1 MFDCI
6 LENII
11 QTAQKG
17 AETNPG
23 DYQQDGLLFCGECLT
38 PKQHRI
44 QTPSG
49 KHRIVPCMCVCASAR
64 YDQEREDEKKR
75 RAREEI
81 ERLRASGIR
90 LALRG
95 CTFRQ
100 ADPQKN
106 KPQLD
111 LARRYAEHFSEMQ
124 ENNTG
129 LLFYG
134 NPGNGKT
141 FTAACIANA
150 LVEQGVPV
158 LMTTF
163 PAIIQT
169 ANDLEADER
178 LSYFRSLNRYDLLV
192 VDDLGVERKTDFGYE
207 IVFSVI
213 DQRYI
218 SGKPMIATTNLTKQ
232 ELDSPSD
239 PRYKRVYDRVLEMS
253 VPVEF
258 SGESLR
264 PEKAKQKRESM
275 KKLLYGK

>member
-6 LENII
+6 VENII
-11 QTAQKG
+11 KAAQQG
-17 AETNPG
+17 AEVNPG
-23 DYQQDGLLFCGECLT
+23 DYEADGLLHCASCRT
-38 PKQHRI
+38 PKQHRVK
-44 QTPSG
+44 TPSG
-49 KHRIVPCMCVCASAR
+49 RDRVVPCMCLCASAR
-64 YDQEREDEKKR
+64 YDQEREEEKKR
-75 RAREEI
+75 REMEEI
-81 ERLRASGIR
+81 ERLRSSGIR

-95 CTFRQ
+95 CTFEQ
-100 ADPQKN
+100 AAPGKN
-106 KPQLD
+106 KAQLD
-111 LARRYAEHFSEMQ
+111 LARRYANHFDQML

-129 LLFYG
+129 LLLYG
-134 NPGNGKT
+134 PPGNGKT

-150 LVEQGVPV
+150 LVEKGAPV

-169 ANDLEADER
+169 AQDLEADER
-178 LSYFRSLNRYDLLV
+178 LTYFRSLNRYDLLI

-213 DQRYI
+213 DQRCI
-218 SGKPMIATTNLTKQ
+218 AEKPLIVTTNLTRT
-232 ELDSPSD
+232 ELDSPMD

-258 SGESLR
+258 SGESIR
-264 PEKAKQKRESM
+264 PEKAKQKRDEM

>member
-1 MFDCI
+1 MFDCV

-11 QTAQKG
+11 RTAQKG
-17 AETNPG
+17 AEVDPD
-23 DYQQDGLLFCGECLT
+23 DYERDGLLYCHRCGT
-38 PKQHRI
+38 AKQHRI

-49 KHRIVPCMCVCASAR
+49 KHRVVPCMCVCASAR
-64 YDQEREDEKKR
+64 YDREREDEKKR

-81 ERLRASGIR
+81 ERLRTSGIR
-90 LALRG
+90 LALRD
-95 CTFRQ
+95 CTFQQ
-100 ADPQKN
+100 ADPDKN

-111 LARRYAEHFSEMQ
+111 LARRYAEHFPQMQ
-124 ENNTG
+124 KNNTG

-218 SGKPMIATTNLTKQ
+218 SGKPLIVTTNLTRQ
-232 ELDSPSD
+232 ELDSPND

-258 SGESLR
+258 SGKSLR
-264 PEKAKQKRESM
+264 QEKAKQKRESM

>member
-6 LENII
+6 VENII
-11 QTAQKG
+11 KTAQQG
-17 AETNPG
+17 AEVNPG
-23 DYQQDGLLFCGECLT
+23 DYERGGLLYCCQCNT
-38 PKQHRI
+38 PKQHRVK
-44 QTPSG
+44 TPSG
-49 KHRIVPCMCVCASAR
+49 RDRVVPCMCLCASAR
-64 YDQEREDEKKR
+64 YDQEREEEKKR
-75 RAREEI
+75 REMEEI
-81 ERLRASGIR
+81 ERLRSSGIR

-95 CTFRQ
+95 CTFDK
-100 ADPQKN
+100 ADPGRN
-106 KPQLD
+106 KAQLD
-111 LARRYAEHFSEMQ
+111 LARRYAEHFGEMKD
-124 ENNTG
+124 NNTG
-129 LLFYG
+129 LLLYG
-134 NPGNGKT
+134 PPGNGKT

-150 LVEQGVPV
+150 LVEKGVPV

-169 ANDLEADER
+169 AQDLEADER
-178 LSYFRSLNRYDLLV
+178 LTYFRSLNRYDLLI

-218 SGKPMIATTNLTKQ
+218 AGKPLIVTTNLTRT
-232 ELDSPSD
+232 ELDSPMD

-264 PEKAKQKRESM
+264 PEKAKQKRDEM
-275 KKLLYGK
+275 KNLLYGK

>member
-1 MFDCI
+1 MFDCV

-11 QTAQKG
+11 QTARKG
-17 AETNPG
+17 AEVNPK
-23 DYQQDGLLFCGECLT
+23 DYEKDGLLYCGECRT
-38 PKQHRI
+38 TKQHRI

-49 KHRIVPCMCVCASAR
+49 KHRIVPCMCSCASDQ
-64 YDQEREDEKKR
+64 YDREREEEKKR
-75 RAREEI
+75 REMEEI
-81 ERLRASGIR
+81 ERLRSSGIR

-95 CTFRQ
+95 CTFQ
-100 ADPQKN
+100 KADPQKN

-111 LARRYAEHFSEMQ
+111 LARRYAERFSEMQ

-150 LVEQGVPV
+150 LVEKGVPV

-218 SGKPMIATTNLTKQ
+218 AGKPLIVTTNLTRQ
-232 ELDSPSD
+232 ELDSPTD

>member
-1 MFDCI
+1 MFDCM

-11 QTAQKG
+11 QTARKG
-17 AETNPG
+17 AEVNPG
-23 DYQQDGLLFCGECLT
+23 DYEKDGLLHCCQCNT
-38 PKQHRI
+38 PKQHRVK
-44 QTPSG
+44 TPSG
-49 KHRIVPCMCVCASAR
+49 KDRIVPCMCVCASGR
-64 YDQEREDEKKR
+64 YDQEREEEKKR
-75 RAREEI
+75 RGMEEI

-95 CTFRQ
+95 FTFDQ
-100 ADPQKN
+100 ADHGRN
-106 KPQLD
+106 KAQLD
-111 LARRYAEHFSEMQ
+111 LARRYAEHFPEMK

-129 LLFYG
+129 LLLYG
-134 NPGNGKT
+134 PPGNGKT
-141 FTAACIANA
+141 FTAACIANE
-150 LVEQGVPV
+150 LVNRGVPV

-169 ANDLEADER
+169 AQDLEADER
-178 LSYFRSLNRYDLLV
+178 LTYFRSLNRYDLLI

-218 SGKPMIATTNLTKQ
+218 AGKPLIVTTNLTKT
-232 ELDSPSD
+232 ELDSPTD

-258 SGESLR
+258 SGESIR
-264 PEKAKQKRESM
+264 PEKAKQKRDEM